1 MAEESPLHGATL
13 GVVGTGVMAE
23 AVLTGLLRDS
33 LIDPTNVACSH
44 PSEERR
50 RELQE
55 RHGVSAVASNLEAAN
70 GADIVLLAIK
80 PQMLPTV
87 TPELRGRLASSQLL
101 VSIVAGAT
109 STAIADGFQHTSVV
123 RAMPNTPAQI
133 GQGVTVWFA
142 TDAVSDTARAQA
154 RVMLGALGRA
164 FEVTD
169 ERQVAM
175 ATALSGT
182 GPAYVFLFLEAL
194 IDAGVHLGFPRHVAR
209 ELVLD
214 TVVGSGNFA
223 LQSGQ
228 HVAALRDVVTSPG
241 GTTADALY
249 ELESGR
255 FRTVIS
261 DAVWAAFARTLQL
274 EAQLEGTEADP
285 GARYLPR

>member
-1 MAEESPLHGATL
+1 
-13 GVVGTGVMAE
+13 MAE
-23 AVLTGLLRDS
+23 AMVTGLLRDS
-33 LIDPTNVACSH
+33 LIEPGNVVCSH
-44 PSEERR
+44 PREERR
-50 RELQE
+50 RQLHEQ
-55 RHGVSAVASNLEAAN
+55 HGVRVAASNLDAAS
-70 GADIVLLAIK
+70 GADIVLLGIK
-80 PQMLPTV
+80 PQVLSRV
-87 TPELRGRLASSQLL
+87 TSELRGRLGDSLL
-101 VSIVAGAT
+101 VSIVAGAS
-109 STAIADGFQHTSVV
+109 STAIAERFEHGPVV
-123 RAMPNTPAQI
+123 RAMPNAPAQI

-142 TDAVSDTARAQA
+142 TDAVSEAARDQA
-154 RVMLGALGRA
+154 RLLLGALGKA
-164 FEVTD
+164 FEVAD

-241 GTTADALY
+241 GTTAEALY

-261 DAVWAAFARTLQL
+261 DAVWAAYSRTLQL
-274 EAQLEGTEADP
+274 EAQFEGRDP
-285 GARYLPR
+285 VPGPRHRPLTSS